1 MHIISKSTAIL
12 ISLLTALVLA
22 ACGGG
27 GGGGGVPGTN
37 VPTAGVSI
45 TTSNA
50 KPVSAAVLD
59 SVDTVEGS
67 TAGVGILTGVSVVST
82 TDGFNYPDFIVSQ
95 LNKLLSQDMLVGGNL
110 SGVAISETYNCT
122 SGTFNVTGN
131 IADVNTLTAGDTLTI
146 SFSNCSDSGVVINGS
161 MSMTFTQVSAG
172 FDGFAPFTLGINVVM
187 TNFSV
192 NDSGYVISTNGDMS
206 MLLSVDASGN
216 ESMQLSGSSLSSSAG
231 GEAELLTNYAYDM
244 MYSSAGAYSV
254 TLQGT
259 LASTKIDGSV
269 SYTTI
274 TPFTGNDYVGSGN
287 PTGGEL
293 HITTSADSSQ
303 AWLIAQPDGVNV
315 QIDIDTDGDNTV
327 DETVMTTWTELQSL

>member
-1 MHIISKSTAIL
+1 MNTTSKSTAIL

-27 GGGGGVPGTN
+27 GGGGSSSIG

-50 KPVSAAVLD
+50 KPVGAAVLD

-67 TAGVGILTGVSVVST
+67 TAGVGVFTGVSVVST
-82 TDGFNYPDFIVSQ
+82 TDGFNYPDFVVSQ
-95 LNKLLSQDMLVGGNL
+95 LNKLLSQDMLVGGGIT
-110 SGVAISETYNCT
+110 GVAISETYYCT
-122 SGTFNVTGN
+122 SGSFTVTGN
-131 IADVNTLTAGDTLTI
+131 IANVNTLTAGDTLTI
-146 SFSNCSDSGVVINGS
+146 SFSSCSDSGVVINGS
-161 MSMTFTQVSAG
+161 MTMTFTQVSAG
-172 FDGFAPFTLGINVVM
+172 FNGSPPFTLGINVVM
-187 TNFSV
+187 NNFSV
-192 NDSGYVISTNGDMS
+192 NDGGYVATADGDMS

-216 ESMQLSGSSLSSSAG
+216 ESMQLSGSTLRSSAG

-244 MYSSAGAYSV
+244 LYSSSGAYSV

-274 TPFTGNDYVGSGN
+274 TPFTGNDFVGAGN
-287 PTGGEL
+287 PTDGEL

-327 DETVMTTWTELQSL
+327 DDTMMTTWTELQSL

>member
-1 MHIISKSTAIL
+1 MHITSKSTAIL

-27 GGGGGVPGTN
+27 GGSTSIG

-50 KPVSAAVLD
+50 RPVSAAVLD

-67 TAGVGILTGVSVVST
+67 TAGVGILTGVSAVST
-82 TDGFNYPDFIVSQ
+82 ANDFNYPDFVVSQ
-95 LNKLLSQDMLVGGNL
+95 LNKLLSQELLVGGGIT
-110 SGVAISETYNCT
+110 GVAISETYSCT
-122 SGTFNVTGN
+122 SGSFTVTGN

-172 FDGFAPFTLGINVVM
+172 FDGFPPFTLGINVVLN
-187 TNFSV
+187 NFSV
-192 NDSGYVISTNGDMS
+192 NDGGYVATANGDMS

-231 GEAELLTNYAYDM
+231 GEAELLTNYAYEM
-244 MYSSAGAYSV
+244 QYSSSGAYSV
-254 TLQGT
+254 SLQGT

-274 TPFTGNDYVGSGN
+274 TPFTGNDFVGSGN
-287 PTGGEL
+287 PTAGEL
-293 HITTSADSSQ
+293 HITTSADGSQ

-315 QIDIDTDGDNTV
+315 QIDIDTDGDGIV
-327 DETVMTTWTELQSL
+327 DDTVMTTWTELQSL